1 MDIAS
6 TLGEKLRQRRA
17 WVPPVAVVAVAIAAI
32 AATWFA
38 GRPDDVGI
46 EHAGRPARPIEQPV
60 VKAPPLTTPNTAV
73 AGGPPNASSCASC
86 GVVEAIA
93 MLENQ
98 RAFLMQIR
106 MSDGSLRTVQQSVP
120 LMAGSRVVV
129 EGRVARPL
137 PAQAPQG

>member
-6 TLGEKLRQRRA
+6 TLRERLRQRRA
-17 WVPPVAVVAVAIAAI
+17 WIPPLAVVAVAIAALG
-32 AATWFA
+32 ATWFA
-38 GRPDDVGI
+38 GRPGAPDI
-46 EHAGRPARPIEQPV
+46 EHVGRPARPIEQPV

-73 AGGPPNASSCASC
+73 AGGPPTAGSCANC

-106 MSDGSLRTVQQSVP
+106 MSDGSLRTVQQAVP
-120 LMAGSRVVV
+120 LMAGSRVMV
-129 EGRVARPL
+129 EGRVARPM
-137 PAQAPQG
+137 PGQAPQG